1 MPGGSPGG
9 SPAAASFKTHK
20 IFTFCFVVCLCVFFV
35 HICAQSGGI
44 RIEDQAKMRFALTIR
59 CICLELST
67 KWSGAA
73 ASGMRGSIA
82 LNSRATVGPNSDHAR
97 GTVTE
102 RPYAI
107 QMTIFAGPFLGRFLR
122 GVKRDGEM
130 QHGVS
135 CWTPFW
141 DPVRGNAKKPRI
153 QKTRLDPALL
163 PMRDVDASAKA
174 ALTPHMQSISCG
186 VAGQL

>member
-1 MPGGSPGG
+1 
-9 SPAAASFKTHK
+9 
-20 IFTFCFVVCLCVFFV
+20 
-35 HICAQSGGI
+35 
-44 RIEDQAKMRFALTIR
+44 MRFALTIR

-67 KWSGAA
+67 KWSGTT
-73 ASGMRGSIA
+73 ASKTRGSIA
-82 LNSRATVGPNSDHAR
+82 LTSRATVGPNSDHAR

-163 PMRDVDASAKA
+163 PMSDVDASAKP
-174 ALTPHMQSISCG
+174 ALTPHMQSFSWG